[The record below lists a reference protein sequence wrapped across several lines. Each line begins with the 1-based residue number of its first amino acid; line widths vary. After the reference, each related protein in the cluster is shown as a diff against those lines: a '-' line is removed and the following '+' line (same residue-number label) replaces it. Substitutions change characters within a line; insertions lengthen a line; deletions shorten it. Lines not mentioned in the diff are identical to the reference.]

1 VSEEKNLFL
10 HIRLVVCPLLI
21 VQIVSRTSLRTCRS
35 SGVNS
40 GSLGATTSFFGFS
53 ASASLA
59 GLVDLGLDLGA
70 LAVGSLAGLG
80 DSTPFEAAL
89 GVAELVSF
97 ILGFLTESE
106 R

>member
-1 VSEEKNLFL
+1 MWSQC
-10 HIRLVVCPLLI
+10 VVQ
-21 VQIVSRTSLRTCRS
+21 VASRTSLRACRS

-40 GSLGATTSFFGFS
+40 GSLGAATSFFGFS

-59 GLVDLGLDLGA
+59 GLAALGLDLGA
-70 LAVGSLAGLG
+70 LEVASLAGLG

-89 GVAELVSF
+89 GVAELVNF